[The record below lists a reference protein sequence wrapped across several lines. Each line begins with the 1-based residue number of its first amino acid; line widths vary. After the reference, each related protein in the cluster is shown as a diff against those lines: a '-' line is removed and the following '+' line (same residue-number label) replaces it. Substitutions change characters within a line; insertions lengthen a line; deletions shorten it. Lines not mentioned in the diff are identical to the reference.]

1 MKLSEVKTNL
11 NAVVIYND
19 TAYIFKGCTIR
30 KDTKTNEIFYQA
42 ELADMKAR
50 SVLTVKLSDIQISQK
65 GRFQ

>member
-1 MKLSEVKTNL
+1 MELSEVKTNL

-42 ELADMKAR
+42 ELADIQLCKIEKKQSGILKR
-50 SVLTVKLSDIQISQK
+50 LSK
-65 GRFQ
+65 NEG